1 MLRVEGDGDETRPAT
16 GGGGEV
22 TCPGRHV
29 VFLVLRWTWST
40 RGDEHVACLRSFS
53 GFLALPVPDQ
63 ESISSKSY
71 TKVSTKTK
79 DFL

>member
-1 MLRVEGDGDETRPAT
+1 MRVEGDGDETRPAT

-40 RGDEHVACLRSFS
+40 RAG
-53 GFLALPVPDQ
+53 
-63 ESISSKSY
+63 
-71 TKVSTKTK
+71 
-79 DFL
+79 